1 MAIITNIWG
10 NLLLEIFGAAA
21 LPLSVVGTL
30 CCYNRE
36 IFLSYFLI
44 SMPIICSILSINGY
58 DNILGSIFSTIFDSS
73 QTKIIYPLALAGI
86 WSVYFLEC
94 YFKKNQFSWSF
105 LTDLYSRLYNRL
117 IFHIKNIFQFNRRKS
132 ADNHL
137 SEQNLRKS
145 IGQKQAKNQIDEQRH
160 STFDE
165 NLSSE
170 LKPKENWIKNLFKPK
185 ENQNHFDDNFDYK
198 EYNGNSISTKQS
210 SSYDQLQKHRG
221 SDTGRQRYDQSAQIW
236 VSNNNQKPFIQSS
249 AQLPPINILQPPAP
263 PGVIDKKESELV
275 QQKLSR
281 VLRDFHVGG
290 ELIGYSVGPVVT
302 LHKLKLLSGIRASRV
317 ISLSSDIA
325 RCIEAKSA
333 RISQIAGRDLLG
345 IEVANT
351 NRRTINI
358 RELFE
363 SNSFQNNKLPLLIGL
378 GVGIGG
384 EPEVASLAKMPHL
397 LISGTT
403 GSGKSVCM
411 HSIIM
416 SLLYKNT
423 ADDCRMILIDPKMLE
438 LSVYNNIPHLLT
450 PVITE
455 YNVAG
460 PALNWAVKEM
470 DNRYRK
476 IAESGVRNLDEY
488 NSLGQEKLPYIVIV
502 IDELADLISAIKGKE
517 GKDFETY
524 LQRLAQ
530 KARAAGIHLV
540 VATQRPSVDVVSG
553 VIKANF
559 PTRITFQLASEVDRR
574 VIGEKQSGAEHLIGN
589 GDMLYISPGT
599 PIKRL
604 QGPYISNSE
613 VEKAVSWLAN
623 TCEKK
628 EHIILEQ
635 QQVNGEYFDQD
646 SDDPLYEEAIK
657 IAKEGRASISNLQ
670 RRLKIGFP
678 RAGRIYEKLIENGII
693 QKENGR

>member
-1 MAIITNIWG
+1 MIKMIMRTRWILIFEKIFSILIFCFSILSFISCITCSKFIFFKKQITSIWSFGLFVSNILG
-10 NLLLEIFGAAA
+10 NLLLEVFGNLAI
-21 LPLSVVGTL
+21 PVCIIGLS
-30 CCYNRE
+30 YNKNRE
-36 IFLSYFLI
+36 ILFNYFLI
-44 SMPIICSILSINGY
+44 SVPILCAILSNNGFESILG
-58 DNILGSIFSTIFDSS
+58 NILASMIQDKYRKIVYPISLIVIWLLYFFELYLGLRKQRKLDSKEESKYRHIALKSITEKEKKNKFEEQQDKKYPFKEKIQEKEESWLNKIFTKKPQNKYLSDEKTS
-73 QTKIIYPLALAGI
+73 QEQAYPKII
-86 WSVYFLEC
+86 
-94 YFKKNQFSWSF
+94 K
-105 LTDLYSRLYNRL
+105 SRVTN
-117 IFHIKNIFQFNRRKS
+117 
-132 ADNHL
+132 
-137 SEQNLRKS
+137 
-145 IGQKQAKNQIDEQRH
+145 
-160 STFDE
+160 
-165 NLSSE
+165 SSC
-170 LKPKENWIKNLFKPK
+170 L
-185 ENQNHFDDNFDYK
+185 
-198 EYNGNSISTKQS
+198 
-210 SSYDQLQKHRG
+210 
-221 SDTGRQRYDQSAQIW
+221 
-236 VSNNNQKPFIQSS
+236 
-249 AQLPPINILQPPAP
+249 LPPMELLQPPTPA
-263 PGVIDKKESELV
+263 GTIDKRES
-275 QQKLSR
+275 QQIQDKLTT
-281 VLRDFHVGG
+281 VLRDFNIGG

-302 LHKLKLLSGIRASRV
+302 LHKLKLPSGIRASRV
-317 ISLSSDIA
+317 VSLSSDIA
-325 RCIEAKSA
+325 RCIEVKSA
-333 RISQIAGRDLLG
+333 RISQIAGKDLLG
-345 IEVANT
+345 IEVSNT

-358 RELFE
+358 REVFE
-363 SNSFQNNKLPLLIGL
+363 SSAFQNNKLPLLIGL

-384 EPEVASLAKMPHL
+384 EPDVASLAKMPHL

-455 YNVAG
+455 YNLAG
-460 PALNWAVKEM
+460 PSLHWAVKEM

-476 IAESGVRNLDEY
+476 IAEAGVRNLEEY
-488 NSLGQEKLPYIVIV
+488 NHTASEKLPYIVIV

-517 GKDFETY
+517 GKDFEMY

-589 GDMLYISPGT
+589 GDMLYISPGM

-604 QGPYISNSE
+604 QGPYISNTE
-613 VEKAVSWLAN
+613 VEKAVSWLGKN
-623 TCEKK
+623 CEKK
-628 EHIILEQ
+628 EHIIIEQ
-635 QQVNGEYFDQD
+635 QQSNCDYMDSD
-646 SDDPLYEEAIK
+646 SDDPLYEEALK
-657 IAKEGRASISNLQ
+657 IAQEGRASISNLQ

-678 RAGRIYEKLIENGII
+678 RAGRIYEKLVENGVI